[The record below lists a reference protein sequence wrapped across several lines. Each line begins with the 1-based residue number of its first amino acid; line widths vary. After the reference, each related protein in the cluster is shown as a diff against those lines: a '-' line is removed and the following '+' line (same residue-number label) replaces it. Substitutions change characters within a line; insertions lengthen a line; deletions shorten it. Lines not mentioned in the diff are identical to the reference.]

1 MPTYLDSG
9 RSHHSHEA
17 DWVAFGG
24 GGAAAQAAVAKR
36 CPGPEPE
43 TTAARRREQP
53 PSRSGGGSTGARKA
67 SQLGRQMERVISGFQ
82 NIFEFEQKIS
92 FFQ

>member
-1 MPTYLDSG
+1 MSG
-9 RSHHSHEA
+9 A
-17 DWVAFGG
+17 GAGDD
-24 GGAAAQAAVAKR
+24 GGAAEAV
-36 CPGPEPE
+36 
-43 TTAARRREQP
+43 RRREQP